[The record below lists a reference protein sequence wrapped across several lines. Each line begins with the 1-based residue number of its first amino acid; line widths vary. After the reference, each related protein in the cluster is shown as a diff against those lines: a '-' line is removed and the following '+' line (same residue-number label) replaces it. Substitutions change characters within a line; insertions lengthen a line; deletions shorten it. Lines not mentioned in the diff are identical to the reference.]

1 MDKDH
6 CVREAMVAGIR
17 ASWSWHILGQEPEKR
32 EGEKRRE
39 MGGEER
45 KGGKEG
51 KKEKERE
58 RGKGK
63 VQGFNVST
71 PEAEDL

>member
-1 MDKDH
+1 MAH
-6 CVREAMVAGIR
+6 P
-17 ASWSWHILGQEPEKR
+17 WSGTREKR
-32 EGEKRRE
+32 GRK
-39 MGGEER
+39 EER
-45 KGGKEG
+45 NGRGREERWEGGKEG
-51 KKEKERE
+51 KREKERE